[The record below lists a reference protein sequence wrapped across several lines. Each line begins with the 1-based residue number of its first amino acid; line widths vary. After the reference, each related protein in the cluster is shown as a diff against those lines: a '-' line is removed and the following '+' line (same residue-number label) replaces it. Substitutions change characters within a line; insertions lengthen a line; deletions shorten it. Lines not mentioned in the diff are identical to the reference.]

1 MANVIFYKQNISKA
15 LLIKN
20 LEKIMRILIP
30 FIPHLANECLYKLKI
45 KDVYKW
51 PIIEKK
57 NIREVKIKLI
67 IQTNGKTRDVIQ
79 LDKEVGE
86 EKLINFVTKET
97 KVKKFLKGKTII
109 KQIYIKNKL
118 INFVIN

>member
-1 MANVIFYKQNISKA
+1 
-15 LLIKN
+15 
-20 LEKIMRILIP
+20 MRILIP
-30 FIPHLANECLYKLKI
+30 FIPHLANECLCKLKI